1 MSEELKITIDGSPV
15 AARPGQMVL
24 EAAMD
29 AEIYIPYLCYYPG
42 TKPFGA
48 CRMCVVSVDGRPGA
62 PASCTTPVAPDM
74 VVSTQTPELVE
85 LRRGIMDLLL
95 SEHPHGCLTCHRIE
109 LCGPA
114 DVCLRHVSVN
124 DRCVTCPKNERC
136 ELKDTARWLEMDLET
151 PLTYQNR
158 GIPQSVGDPFWEMDM
173 NLCIVC
179 GRCVRVCD
187 EIRGDSALAFL
198 NRAGK
203 TLIGTSQG
211 TSLLE
216 SGCEFCGACIDAC
229 PTGALVE
236 RDHKWDKA
244 ERMAESVCPHCPVGC
259 AIGLE
264 VNRRGKVIRA
274 VPDRHAEAN
283 RGQACFKGKFGL
295 DFVNSKKRLT
305 APLVRRD
312 GGLVEATWTEALDL
326 AAERLA
332 AHAGTGDYALL
343 ASPRGT
349 NEDAYVAQKFARAV
363 MGTNNVDLSSNARP
377 QLLDVLGEML
387 GHSAATNPIWELESA
402 ASILVVG
409 SNLTE
414 EQNVVGVPI
423 KRAARA
429 GAKLIV
435 IDPRETE
442 LTRFADIW
450 LRPRPGSE
458 TALIGGML
466 RTIVDESLED
476 HDFVAD
482 HCGDTAA
489 LTNSVAAFHLVRVSA
504 ETGIAEDRIR
514 ETARLFAA
522 RRPGAILYGL
532 ETVEAGRLEGCVR
545 ALVNLALATGNVG
558 RPSSGLYPLY
568 PGANAQGARD
578 AGCIPDHLPG
588 YVPVAAGEARAQF
601 ERRAGYGAPGAPGIG
616 AAAMAGAIADGRIRA
631 LHVLGEG
638 TALAPSELGDLAD
651 ALCDL
656 DLLIVHAAFAGE
668 LTEHAD
674 IVIPSA
680 TFAETEGTYT
690 NMERRVQLLSP
701 ALGPRGDQE
710 VDWRILSQIAGRM
723 GAGGFDHGSPA
734 EVFAEMAAR
743 VPTHAGLS
751 YERLRRGPVQ
761 WPCPNRDSLG
771 TPVLGRPRGDGG
783 RIGRFAAI
791 ELTPTPGSADPDFP
805 LVLAR
810 GRILLQSDRPIQIV
824 RDGRRNAIE
833 RREVVEVHGDDAGR
847 LGLREG
853 DEVDVVG
860 RDISMRGV
868 VHVNGVH
875 PGMVATTELFGAMA
889 GVLDASR
896 SPDPMLGAGG
906 LPLVP
911 VRLEPV
917 SG

>member
-1 MSEELKITIDGSPV
+1 MSEDLKITIDGQAVP
-15 AARPGQMVL
+15 ARPGQMVL
-24 EAAMD
+24 EAAME

-48 CRMCVVSVDGRPGA
+48 CRMCVVTVDGRPGA

-74 VVSTQTPELVE
+74 VVSTKTPEVVE

-136 ELKDTARWLEMDLET
+136 ELKDTARWLQMDLET

-158 GIPQSVGDPFWEMDM
+158 GIPQSVADPFWEMDM

-244 ERMAESVCPHCPVGC
+244 ERTVGSVCPHCPVGC
-259 AIGLE
+259 GLDLE
-264 VNRRGKVIRA
+264 VNRRGKLIRA
-274 VPDRHAEAN
+274 VPDRRSEAN

-295 DFVNSKKRLT
+295 DFVNSKRRIS
-305 APLVRRD
+305 APLVRS
-312 GGLVEATWTEALDL
+312 GGELREATWTEALDL
-326 AAERLA
+326 VAERLA
-332 AHAGTGDYALL
+332 PHAGTGGYALL

-349 NEDAYVAQKFARAV
+349 NEDAFVAQKFARAV
-363 MGTNNVDLSSNARP
+363 MGANSVDVASNTRP
-377 QLLDVLGEML
+377 QLLAPLGEML
-387 GHSAATNPIWELESA
+387 GHRAATNPIWELESA
-402 ASILVVG
+402 RCILVVG

-414 EQNVVGVPI
+414 EQNVVGVPV
-423 KRAARA
+423 KRAARD

-435 IDPRETE
+435 VDPRETE

-458 TALIGGML
+458 CALLGGML
-466 RTIVDESLED
+466 RTIIDESLED

-482 HCGDTAA
+482 HCDSAA
-489 LTNSVAAFHLVRVSA
+489 AMTNSVASFHLVRVSA
-504 ETGIAEDRIR
+504 ETGIPEERIR
-514 ETARLFAA
+514 EAARTFAA
-522 RRPGAILYGL
+522 QRPGAVLYGL
-532 ETVEAGRLEGCVR
+532 ETVAPDRIEQCVR
-545 ALVNLALATGNVG
+545 AIVNLALATGNVG
-558 RPSSGLYPLY
+558 RPSSGVYPLY
-568 PGANAQGARD
+568 TGANGQGAMD
-578 AGCIPDHLPG
+578 AGCVPDHLPG
-588 YVPVAAGEARAQF
+588 WVPVADAEARAQF
-601 ERRAGYGAPGAPGIG
+601 SRRAGHGVPGAPGVG
-616 AAAMAGAIADGRIRA
+616 AADLAAAIGDGRIRA
-631 LHVLGEG
+631 LHVMGEG
-638 TALAPSELGDLAD
+638 VSLEAPGLEGLAGALGSLELLV
-651 ALCDL
+651 
-656 DLLIVHAAFAGE
+656 VHAAFLDGLAE
-668 LTEHAD
+668 RAD
-674 IVIPSA
+674 VVLPSA

-690 NMERRVQLLSP
+690 NLERRVQLLSP
-701 ALGPRGDQE
+701 ALGLRGDQE
-710 VDWRILSQIAGRM
+710 VDWRILAQIAGRM
-723 GAGGFDHGSPA
+723 GADGFDYGSPGD
-734 EVFAEMAAR
+734 VFAEMASQ
-743 VPTHAGLS
+743 VPTHAGIS
-751 YERLRRGPVQ
+751 YDRLRRGPVQ
-761 WPCPNRDSLG
+761 WPCPNRDSRG
-771 TPVLGRPRGDGG
+771 TPVLNRVRGDAG
-783 RIGRFAAI
+783 RVGRFAAVDFSPAP
-791 ELTPTPGSADPDFP
+791 EHADPEFP

-810 GRILLQSDRPIQIV
+810 GRVLLQSDRPVGVV
-824 RDGRRNAIE
+824 RDGRRNSIA
-833 RREVVEVHGDDAGR
+833 RREVVELHADDAAR
-847 LGLREG
+847 MGLSEG
-853 DEVDVVG
+853 DVVDVVG
-860 RDISMRGV
+860 RDVRMRGV

-875 PGMVATTELFGAMA
+875 PGMVATTALFGALA

-911 VRLEPV
+911 VRLEPA